1 MACFCV
7 DEAYGH
13 ASTGGPYFHPL
24 TSTLSAFCPARPLPL
39 SPSPPPLPPP
49 QALFPIN
56 ALRNLAIEQAR
67 TDLVFLI
74 EGDMLVPAGVRQ
86 RLMQDHLPRML
97 SQPDGIATAWIVPLF
112 EEVIH
117 IARPSLRNQ
126 RVHIEPDPAARQVV
140 QTKEELLAVQT
151 KWAACTL
158 QSHKYLR
165 DAAEYWHSATT
176 PLHVNLRWSQEPYYI
191 VNRRSALQ

>member
-1 MACFCV
+1 
-7 DEAYGH
+7 
-13 ASTGGPYFHPL
+13 
-24 TSTLSAFCPARPLPL
+24 
-39 SPSPPPLPPP
+39 
-49 QALFPIN
+49 
-56 ALRNLAIEQAR
+56 
-67 TDLVFLI
+67 VFLI

-86 RLMQDHLPRML
+86 RLVQDHLPRML

-151 KWAACTL
+151 KWAACTY

-165 DAAEYWHSATT
+165 DAAEQWHSATT
-176 PLHVNLRWSQEPYYI
+176 PLHVNLGWSQEPYYI